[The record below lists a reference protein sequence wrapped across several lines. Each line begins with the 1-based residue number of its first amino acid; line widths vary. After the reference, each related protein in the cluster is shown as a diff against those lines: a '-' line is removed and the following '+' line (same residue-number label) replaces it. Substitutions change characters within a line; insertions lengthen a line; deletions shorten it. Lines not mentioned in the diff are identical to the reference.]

1 MKPLPYLPS
10 NSYMPLGLFVGLDE
24 DTLLAYKQQALADMG
39 LAVTSYSDSGTSVNK
54 QWGIPPRERLLE
66 INFALSKLDSKKYG
80 GAHTSVQKEWTYRVD
95 L

>member
-1 MKPLPYLPS
+1 M
-10 NSYMPLGLFVGLDE
+10 LGLFVGLDE

-54 QWGIPPRERLLE
+54 QWGIPARERLQEL
-66 INFALSKLDSKKYG
+66 NFALSRLDPLRYG
-80 GAHTSVQKEWTYRVD
+80 GAHTSVQKSWTYRVD

>member
-1 MKPLPYLPS
+1 MA
-10 NSYMPLGLFVGLDE
+10 LGLFVGLDE

-54 QWGIPPRERLLE
+54 TPGLTVKERIMEL
-66 INFALSKLDSKKYG
+66 NYALSKLDPVKYG
-80 GAHTSVQKEWTYRVD
+80 GAHTSVQKDWTYRVD